1 MSIENKK
8 YKPDSLKFVINRSI
22 ILEQLIVWAAFCTP
36 NFKACIASNENTKK
50 IGCGICYTTCPD
62 GVFHVLG

>member
-8 YKPDSLKFVINRSI
+8 DKPDSLKFVINRSI

-50 IGCGICYTTCPD
+50 IQMR
-62 GVFHVLG
+62 

>member
-36 NFKACIASNENTKK
+36 NFKACIALNENTKK
-50 IGCGICYTTCPD
+50 IQMR
-62 GVFHVLG
+62 

>member
-1 MSIENKK
+1 MEDNIEEQEIYTIENKK

-50 IGCGICYTTCPD
+50 IQMR
-62 GVFHVLG
+62 